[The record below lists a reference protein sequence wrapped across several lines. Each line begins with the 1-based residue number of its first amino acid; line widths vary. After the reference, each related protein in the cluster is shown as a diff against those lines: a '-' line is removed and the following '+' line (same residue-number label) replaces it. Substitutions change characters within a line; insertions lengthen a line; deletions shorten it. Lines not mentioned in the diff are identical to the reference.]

1 MAKKKYVVKVC
12 DGSSSV
18 YFSFDSGVHAT
29 TFADVCS
36 DHLNKADR
44 LYYDVA
50 VTIKIT
56 AEETEEETTEET
68 AEETAEETEEDDE

>member
-12 DGSSSV
+12 DGSTYV
-18 YFSFDSGVHAT
+18 DFSFDSGEHAM
-29 TFADVCS
+29 TFADICS

-44 LYYDVA
+44 TYYDVA

-56 AEETEEETTEET
+56 AEETEEENT
-68 AEETAEETEEDDE
+68 EETAEETEEDDE

>member
-18 YFSFDSGVHAT
+18 YFTFKSGVNAT
-29 TFADVCS
+29 TFADICS

-56 AEETEEETTEET
+56 AEETEETEEET
-68 AEETAEETEEDDE
+68 ADETDEATEEDE

>member
-29 TFADVCS
+29 TFADICS

-56 AEETEEETTEET
+56 AEEIDGETTEET
-68 AEETAEETEEDDE
+68 ADETGEDDE